1 MNSPKGALPSGV
13 LPRLD
18 TFSGALER
26 YSSWGWL
33 VLRSEN
39 RLLLTTDHAVSAVE
53 MAAGIGGEVQHYLS
67 VRMLG
72 GPVVVLPSGG
82 GSARSAGRA
91 GSGGRAAE
99 PSAGRWL
106 ILTGSADEASQ
117 VNLIR
122 LRARGA
128 LTHRLGTLVPLPPS
142 RIDGGGVRWLG
153 DGPEAR
159 PFLPPFS
166 AVVAALRAVT
176 ETAGLR

>member
-1 MNSPKGALPSGV
+1 MNSPKGV
-13 LPRLD
+13 LPQLD
-18 TFSGALER
+18 TFSSALER
-26 YSSWGWL
+26 YSDWGWL

-39 RLLLTTDHAVSAVE
+39 RLLLTTDHQVSAVE
-53 MAAGIGGEVQHYLS
+53 LAAGIGGEVQHYLS

-72 GPVVVLPSGG
+72 GPVVALPG
-82 GSARSAGRA
+82 A
-91 GSGGRAAE
+91 
-99 PSAGRWL
+99 PGRWL
-106 ILTGSADEASQ
+106 VLTTSADEASQ

-142 RIDGGGVRWLG
+142 RIDRGGVGWLG
-153 DGPEAR
+153 DPPAEK
-159 PFLPPFS
+159 PFLPPYS

>member
-1 MNSPKGALPSGV
+1 MNSPEGVLPAGV

-18 TFSGALER
+18 TFSTALER
-26 YSSWGWL
+26 CSDWGWL

-39 RLLLTTDHAVSAVE
+39 RLLLTTDHQVSAVE
-53 MAAGIGGEVQHYLS
+53 MAAGIGGEVRNYLN

-72 GPVVVLPSGG
+72 GPVVVLP
-82 GSARSAGRA
+82 GS
-91 GSGGRAAE
+91 
-99 PSAGRWL
+99 PGRWL
-106 ILTGSADEASQ
+106 LLTESADEASQ

-142 RIDGGGVRWLG
+142 RIDGGGVRWL
-153 DGPEAR
+153 DEVPAHK

-176 ETAGLR
+176 ETSGLR

>member
-1 MNSPKGALPSGV
+1 MNSPKGVLPSGV
-13 LPRLD
+13 LPQLD

-39 RLLLTTDHAVSAVE
+39 RLLLTTDHTVSAVE

-72 GPVVVLPSGG
+72 GPVVVLPSA
-82 GSARSAGRA
+82 SAA
-91 GSGGRAAE
+91 
-99 PSAGRWL
+99 AGRWL
-106 ILTGSADEASQ
+106 ILTESADEASQ

-153 DGPEAR
+153 DVPASR

>member
-1 MNSPKGALPSGV
+1 MSSPKGV
-13 LPRLD
+13 LPQLD
-18 TFSGALER
+18 TFSDALER
-26 YSSWGWL
+26 YADWGWL

-39 RLLLTTDHAVSAVE
+39 RLLLTTDHQVSAVE

-67 VRMLG
+67 VRMLA
-72 GPVVVLPSGG
+72 GPVVVLP
-82 GSARSAGRA
+82 
-91 GSGGRAAE
+91 
-99 PSAGRWL
+99 GRWL
-106 ILTGSADEASQ
+106 FLTESADEASQ

-142 RIDGGGVRWLG
+142 RIDRAVVRWSG
-153 DGPEAR
+153 NGPAQR

>member
-1 MNSPKGALPSGV
+1 MNSPKGV
-13 LPRLD
+13 LPQLD

-26 YSSWGWL
+26 YSDWGWL

-39 RLLLTTDHAVSAVE
+39 RLLLTTDHQVSAVE
-53 MAAGIGGEVQHYLS
+53 LPAGVGGEVQQYLA

-72 GPVVVLPSGG
+72 GPVVVLPG
-82 GSARSAGRA
+82 A
-91 GSGGRAAE
+91 
-99 PSAGRWL
+99 PGRWL
-106 ILTGSADEASQ
+106 VLTSSADEASQ

-142 RIDGGGVRWLG
+142 RIDRGTVGWLG
-153 DGPEAR
+153 EAPGEK

-176 ETAGLR
+176 ETAGPR

>member
-1 MNSPKGALPSGV
+1 MNSPKGVLPSGV
-13 LPRLD
+13 LPQLD
-18 TFSGALER
+18 TFSSALER
-26 YSSWGWL
+26 YSGWGWL

-39 RLLLTTDHAVSAVE
+39 RVLLTTDHSVSAVE
-53 MAAGIGGEVQHYLS
+53 MAAEIAGEVQHYLS

-72 GPVVVLPSGG
+72 GPVVVLPGASRPAGG
-82 GSARSAGRA
+82 
-91 GSGGRAAE
+91 
-99 PSAGRWL
+99 AGRWL
-106 ILTGSADEASQ
+106 ILTSSADEASQ

-153 DGPEAR
+153 DVPEGR

>member
-1 MNSPKGALPSGV
+1 MSSPEGVLPSGV
-13 LPRLD
+13 LPQLD
-18 TFSGALER
+18 TFAAAVER
-26 YSSWGWL
+26 CSSWDWL

-39 RLLLTTDHAVSAVE
+39 RLLLTTDHSVSAVE
-53 MAAGIGGEVQHYLS
+53 MAAGIGEEVRHYLS

-72 GPVVVLPSGG
+72 GPVVALPGAS
-82 GSARSAGRA
+82 
-91 GSGGRAAE
+91 
-99 PSAGRWL
+99 GRWL
-106 ILTGSADEASQ
+106 VLTESADEASQ

-153 DGPEAR
+153 DVPSGK

-166 AVVAALRAVT
+166 AVVAAVRAVT
-176 ETAGLR
+176 ETAGSR

>member
-1 MNSPKGALPSGV
+1 MNSPKGV
-13 LPRLD
+13 LPQLD
-18 TFSGALER
+18 TFSSALER
-26 YSSWGWL
+26 YSDWGWL

-39 RLLLTTDHAVSAVE
+39 RLLLTTDHQVSAVE
-53 MAAGIGGEVQHYLS
+53 LAAGIGGEVQHYLS

-72 GPVVVLPSGG
+72 GPVVVLPG
-82 GSARSAGRA
+82 A
-91 GSGGRAAE
+91 
-99 PSAGRWL
+99 PGRWL
-106 ILTGSADEASQ
+106 ILTSSADEASQ

-142 RIDGGGVRWLG
+142 RIDHGGVGWLG
-153 DGPEAR
+153 ERPAEK

>member
-1 MNSPKGALPSGV
+1 M
-13 LPRLD
+13 
-18 TFSGALER
+18 
-26 YSSWGWL
+26 
-33 VLRSEN
+33 RSEN
-39 RLLLTTDHAVSAVE
+39 RLLLTTDHQVSAVE
-53 MAAGIGGEVQHYLS
+53 LGAGIGREVQGYLS

-72 GPVVVLPSGG
+72 GPVVVLPGAS
-82 GSARSAGRA
+82 S
-91 GSGGRAAE
+91 
-99 PSAGRWL
+99 RWL

-142 RIDGGGVRWLG
+142 RIDRGVVGWLG
-153 DGPEAR
+153 EAPGEA
-159 PFLPPFS
+159 PFVPPFS

>member
-1 MNSPKGALPSGV
+1 MNSPEGVLPSGALPAGTLPAGT

-18 TFSGALER
+18 TFSGAIER
-26 YSSWGWL
+26 FSEWGWL

-39 RLLLTTDHAVSAVE
+39 RLLLTTDHSVSAVE
-53 MAAGIGGEVQHYLS
+53 MAAGVGGEVQHYLS

-72 GPVVVLPSGG
+72 GPVVVLPGVGG
-82 GSARSAGRA
+82 V
-91 GSGGRAAE
+91 
-99 PSAGRWL
+99 PGRWL
-106 ILTGSADEASQ
+106 ILTESADEASQ

-142 RIDGGGVRWLG
+142 RIGGGAVRWLG
-153 DGPEAR
+153 DVPGGR
-159 PFLPPFS
+159 PAVPPFS

-176 ETAGLR
+176 ETSGLR

>member
-1 MNSPKGALPSGV
+1 MPSGT

-18 TFSGALER
+18 TFSNALER
-26 YSSWGWL
+26 YSDWGWL

-39 RLLLTTDHAVSAVE
+39 RLLLTTDHHVSAVE

-72 GPVVVLPSGG
+72 GPVVVLPG
-82 GSARSAGRA
+82 
-91 GSGGRAAE
+91 
-99 PSAGRWL
+99 PSRRWL
-106 ILTGSADEASQ
+106 ILTESADEASQ

-142 RIDGGGVRWLG
+142 RIDRGPVAWLG
-153 DGPEAR
+153 AAPAER

>member
-1 MNSPKGALPSGV
+1 MNSPKGALP
-13 LPRLD
+13 RLD
-18 TFSGALER
+18 SFSSAFER

-39 RLLLTTDHAVSAVE
+39 RLLLTTDHQVSAVE
-53 MAAGIGGEVQHYLS
+53 LAAGIGGEVQHYLS
-67 VRMLG
+67 VRMLA
-72 GPVVVLPSGG
+72 GPVVVLPGAS
-82 GSARSAGRA
+82 R
-91 GSGGRAAE
+91 
-99 PSAGRWL
+99 RWL
-106 ILTGSADEASQ
+106 ILTASGDSASQ

-142 RIDGGGVRWLG
+142 RIDRGVVGWLG
-153 DGPEAR
+153 EPPLEK

>member
-1 MNSPKGALPSGV
+1 MNSPKGV
-13 LPRLD
+13 LPQLD
-18 TFSGALER
+18 TFSSALER
-26 YSSWGWL
+26 YSDWGWL

-39 RLLLTTDHAVSAVE
+39 RLLLTTDHQVSAVE
-53 MAAGIGGEVQHYLS
+53 LGAEIGGEVRHYLS

-72 GPVVVLPSGG
+72 GPVVVLPG
-82 GSARSAGRA
+82 APR
-91 GSGGRAAE
+91 
-99 PSAGRWL
+99 RWL
-106 ILTGSADEASQ
+106 MLTSSADEASQ

-142 RIDGGGVRWLG
+142 RIDRGAVGWLG
-153 DGPEAR
+153 EPPAEK

>member
-1 MNSPKGALPSGV
+1 MNSPEGVLPAGV

-18 TFSGALER
+18 TFAGALER
-26 YSSWGWL
+26 YAKWGWL

-39 RLLLTTDHAVSAVE
+39 RVLLTTDHTVSAVE
-53 MAAGIGGEVQHYLS
+53 MAAGIGREVHDYLS

-72 GPVVVLPSGG
+72 GPVVLLPSV
-82 GSARSAGRA
+82 
-91 GSGGRAAE
+91 SGM
-99 PSAGRWL
+99 PGRWL
-106 ILTGSADEASQ
+106 VLTESADEASQ

-153 DGPEAR
+153 DVPGAK

-176 ETAGLR
+176 ETAGPR

>member
-1 MNSPKGALPSGV
+1 MNSPKGVLPSGASAALPTGTLPSGV
-13 LPRLD
+13 LPQLD

-26 YSSWGWL
+26 YSGWGWL

-39 RLLLTTDHAVSAVE
+39 RLLLTTDHCVSAVE
-53 MAAGIGGEVQHYLS
+53 MPAGVGGEVQHYLA
-67 VRMLG
+67 VRMLA
-72 GPVVVLPSGG
+72 GPVVVLPS
-82 GSARSAGRA
+82 
-91 GSGGRAAE
+91 
-99 PSAGRWL
+99 GRWL

-153 DGPEAR
+153 EVPAGR
-159 PFLPPFS
+159 PALPPFS

>member
-1 MNSPKGALPSGV
+1 MNSPEGVLPSGV

-18 TFSGALER
+18 TFAAAVER
-26 YSSWGWL
+26 CSSWGWL

-39 RLLLTTDHAVSAVE
+39 RLLLTTDRSVSAVE
-53 MAAGIGGEVQHYLS
+53 MAAGIGGEVRHYLS

-72 GPVVVLPSGG
+72 GPVVVLPG
-82 GSARSAGRA
+82 A
-91 GSGGRAAE
+91 
-99 PSAGRWL
+99 PGRWL
-106 ILTGSADEASQ
+106 VLTESADEASQ

-142 RIDGGGVRWLG
+142 RIGGGGVRWLG
-153 DGPEAR
+153 EVPTGK

-166 AVVAALRAVT
+166 AVVAAVRAVT
-176 ETAGLR
+176 ETAGPR

>member
-1 MNSPKGALPSGV
+1 MDSPCGDLPHGALPQKA
-13 LPRLD
+13 LPELD
-18 TFSGALER
+18 SFSGAFER

-39 RLLLTTDHAVSAVE
+39 RVLLTTDHQVSAVE
-53 MAAGIGGEVQHYLS
+53 LAAGIGGEVQHYLS
-67 VRMLG
+67 VRMLS
-72 GPVVVLPSGG
+72 GPVVVLPGA
-82 GSARSAGRA
+82 AR
-91 GSGGRAAE
+91 
-99 PSAGRWL
+99 RWL
-106 ILTGSADEASQ
+106 ILTASGDSASQ

-142 RIDGGGVRWLG
+142 RIDRGAVGWLG
-153 DGPEAR
+153 GAPREK